1 MDFFWDTF
9 GMIEICFL
17 GGRTKSGTCGINV
30 LYYMA
35 IERHW
40 NCYLDK
46 TEITIAM
53 RKKQT

>member
-1 MDFFWDTF
+1 MDFFWATF

-17 GGRTKSGTCGINV
+17 GGRIKSGTCGINV

-35 IERHW
+35 IQRHW

-46 TEITIAM
+46 TEMMIAM